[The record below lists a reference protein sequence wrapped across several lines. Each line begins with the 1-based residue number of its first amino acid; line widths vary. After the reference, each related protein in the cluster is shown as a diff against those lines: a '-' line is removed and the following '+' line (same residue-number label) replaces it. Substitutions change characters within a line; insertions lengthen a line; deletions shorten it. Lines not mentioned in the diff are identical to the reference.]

1 MKIPGIALICWFFVL
16 MSPAQEVPIGA
27 MRFNDNNHELAT
39 DSCDWK
45 IHRAIKEITP
55 GRQNSSLLLS
65 FGGEIREQLRYYQ
78 NIYFGEVPEG
88 MSTGDF
94 YLQQRY
100 MLHADLRLGSFIR
113 LFGQMNS
120 CHITGANIVSP
131 QVDRDDLG
139 IMQAFADIN
148 LKPPVPLQIRLG
160 RQEIMLGA
168 ERILGLREGPTV
180 RQSFDGGRLTL
191 ELPAFTG
198 TILLVQ
204 PVLYNVGVFDNT
216 RRKNEFVLA
225 GYGSVPLKKKN
236 LVDLYYF
243 WAGFQH
249 ANYANEVE
257 DEVRHSTGIRLTKNK
272 GAFLYDA
279 EFTWQFGLFG
289 DQDIR
294 AWHLSSLVAYR
305 WQDVIC
311 RPRFLLRESLYS
323 GDRKHD
329 DGIMNTFRP
338 VSTKS
343 PVHDMS
349 NLGAANLAL
358 LSPELELV
366 LSTRLAFTL
375 RYLFTWRMSGN
386 DGIYPPG
393 VRSMIRPTDMPGNE
407 LGKPIF
413 HGFAAELMVTP
424 NKHIVIWIFGGL
436 LRADSYIRN
445 TGGEDMQGYSI
456 RAAYKF

>member
-1 MKIPGIALICWFFVL
+1 MKIPGIALFCWCCVS
-16 MSPAQEVPIGA
+16 MSPAQEAPIGA
-27 MRFNDNNHELAT
+27 MRYNDNNHALAT
-39 DSCDWK
+39 DSSDWK
-45 IHRAIKEITP
+45 FHRAIKEISA
-55 GRQNSSLLLS
+55 GRQNNVMLLS
-65 FGGEIREQLRYYQ
+65 FGGEIREQLRYYH

-88 MSTGDF
+88 MSTNDF

-100 MLHADLRLGSFIR
+100 MVHADLRLGNYIR

-139 IMQAFADIN
+139 IMQAFVDIN

-180 RQSFDGGRLTL
+180 RQSFDGARLTL
-191 ELPAFTG
+191 GLPAFTG

-204 PVLYNVGVFDNT
+204 PVFYNVGVFDNT
-216 RRKNEFVLA
+216 RRKDEFILA
-225 GYGSVPLKKKN
+225 GYGTVPLTKHN
-236 LVDLYYF
+236 LADLYYF
-243 WAGFQH
+243 GAGFQH
-249 ANYANEVE
+249 SSYANEVA
-257 DEVRHSTGIRLTKNK
+257 DEVRHSLGIRLSKGK

-279 EFTWQFGLFG
+279 EFTWQFGQFG
-289 DQDIR
+289 NQDIR

-305 WQDVIC
+305 WQDLLC
-311 RPRFLLRESLYS
+311 RPRLLLRESLYS
-323 GDRKHD
+323 GDRKQD

-349 NLGAANLAL
+349 NLGAANLAV

-366 LSTRLAFTL
+366 LSTRIAFTL

-393 VRSMIRPTDMPGNE
+393 VRGMIRPTDMPGYE
-407 LGKPIF
+407 LGMPIF
-413 HGFAAELMVTP
+413 HGFVAEFMITP
-424 NKHIVIWIFGGL
+424 NKHVAIWIFGGL
-436 LRADSYIRN
+436 LQADSYIRN